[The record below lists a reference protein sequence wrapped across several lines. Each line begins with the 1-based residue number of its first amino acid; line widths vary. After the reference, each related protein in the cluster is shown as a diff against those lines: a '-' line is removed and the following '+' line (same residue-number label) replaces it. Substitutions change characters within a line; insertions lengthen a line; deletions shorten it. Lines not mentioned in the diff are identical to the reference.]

1 MAGGWVKVYRE
12 FTSWEWYSD
21 VNVSRVF
28 FHLLLTVNHKETKWQ
43 GQIIKPGEKV
53 TSWQHLA
60 DETGLSVQNVRTA
73 IVKLKST
80 GEITSRSTNKFTVI
94 SIVNWR
100 KYQDEGF
107 PDNEVNN
114 NQNNKRATNG
124 QQATNKQLTTNKN
137 EKNDKNEK
145 NIDISSVEDAPI
157 IPLPAEAKEKK
168 PKKHKYGEHKNV
180 LLTDDEVEK
189 LKARFGSSYLEK
201 IEKLSNGIA
210 LKGYKYKSHYLALL
224 SWFKDE
230 APDKV
235 EDDIIIQ
242 NMYVVPTFGG
252 GYE

>member
-1 MAGGWVKVYRE
+1 MAGGWVKVYRDS
-12 FTSWEWYSD
+12 TNWEWYSD
-21 VNVSRVF
+21 INVSRVF
-28 FHLLLTVNHKETKWQ
+28 FHLLLTANHKETRWQ

-60 DETGLSVQNVRTA
+60 DETGLTVQNVRTA
-73 IVKLKST
+73 INKLKST
-80 GEITSRSTNKFTVI
+80 GEITSRSTNKNTVI

-107 PDNEVNN
+107 PDNEVTNK
-114 NQNNKRATNG
+114 QINKRVTNE
-124 QQATNKQLTTNKN
+124 QQTANKQLTTNKN
-137 EKNDKNEK
+137 VKNDKNEK
-145 NIDISSVEDAPI
+145 NIDISSDEDAHI
-157 IPLPAEAKEKK
+157 IPLPVEEKK

-180 LLTDDEVEK
+180 LLTDDEVKK
-189 LKARFGSSYLEK
+189 LKERFGSSYLEK